1 MEQVVKKARERIDR
15 KESLEHQRAEHLLL
29 KSQAEQ
35 MKSDIFFSSILT
47 DSFLERPETA
57 EMLCQYGLIPRRN
70 IGLSAFVRKLLSD
83 RKRPCLLIF
92 VWPPP

>member
-1 MEQVVKKARERIDR
+1 M
-15 KESLEHQRAEHLLL
+15 AEHLLL

-57 EMLCQYGLIPRRN
+57 EMLCQYGIDPKEKYRLICFREEA
-70 IGLSAFVRKLLSD
+70 SVRPETAL
-83 RKRPCLLIF
+83 LLIF